1 MILSYKQ
8 TTSKCAHCG
17 RSITL
22 DGVWPR
28 PFKALGFW
36 YHDDFVDVDCSGYSI
51 GSSCTSLTY
60 GPRFALTLT
69 KAIEHDQPKV
79 RNVRLDVDN
88 RIENR

>member
-36 YHDDFVDVDCSGYSI
+36 YHDDFVDVDCSGYSCDD
-51 GSSCTSLTY
+51 GEGNEAEPNDC
-60 GPRFALTLT
+60 
-69 KAIEHDQPKV
+69 
-79 RNVRLDVDN
+79 
-88 RIENR
+88 

>member
-1 MILSYKQ
+1 MRLLLQGSHWIVVTVKNSAWL
-8 TTSKCAHCG
+8 
-17 RSITL
+17 L
-22 DGVWPR
+22 
-28 PFKALGFW
+28 
-36 YHDDFVDVDCSGYSI
+36 I